1 MSLINEALDRIQKDH
16 APTDSSEGLRRAI
29 KEGFYPVRGS
39 RGLGGGAKGRKRKK
53 NNPLVSLLIAA
64 SIAGATL
71 LVLLAARHLSA
82 AAKRPDEN
90 RPANSYLPQ
99 RAGTRHS
106 IAAAPAASPHADP
119 APDPLAGTPELN
131 VDEEVRAAYEQ
142 TLAAAV
148 YYDPQTAA
156 ASTRAPAVGLPPR
169 RTERT
174 AAPAEPNPMP
184 GKPVV
189 TPGPAEPTFRL
200 SGILSGP
207 MGRQAIINGQA
218 VSAGQVICEAKVV
231 RIDTDQV
238 WLVYKGRTLNLAM

>member
-1 MSLINEALDRIQKDH
+1 MSLINEALDRIQKDQ
-16 APTDSSEGLRRAI
+16 APVDSSEGLRRAI
-29 KEGFYPVRGS
+29 KEGFYPVRGA
-39 RGLGGGAKGRKRKK
+39 RGLGGSTKGRKRKR

-64 SIAGATL
+64 SIVGATL

-82 AAKRPDEN
+82 ATKRPDESG
-90 RPANSYLPQ
+90 PANSYLPQ
-99 RAGTRHS
+99 RAGTGQAVS
-106 IAAAPAASPHADP
+106 TAPP
-119 APDPLAGTPELN
+119 APVGRDASADPLAGTPDLA

-142 TLAAAV
+142 TLASAV
-148 YYDPQTAA
+148 YYDPQ
-156 ASTRAPAVGLPPR
+156 SSPRPSQAPAVGLPPMR
-169 RTERT
+169 SANAT
-174 AAPAEPNPMP
+174 APAEPNPMP